1 MKRNLFLSWIIFC
14 LLFISQSAWARIKLV
29 ALPDRQA
36 TVVRLDN
43 PAATLVEEE
52 RILTLQEGVNKIDF
66 SWKGVKIQTD
76 SIRLTILERLQP
88 VSVLSVSYPNNEE
101 ALVWEVGSPVAQQV
115 RARISYL
122 LNYIDR
128 LVSYSAQ
135 VNKDETALSLESF
148 LILRNFSGENLAA
161 ARFQLNYGE
170 TFEGTSLSNET
181 KKIQF
186 FNAMNLP
193 IRKRFTFDAAT
204 LPWDP
209 KQQQENVSIP
219 VHYEFD
225 NRTETG
231 LGKHA
236 LWDGKA
242 RVYQEDGHSSSIFLG
257 EDQLDFTPVGQ
268 PVQLTIGNS
277 RDIVVTQ
284 RKLSEQHLNE
294 RRNNENK
301 VVLYDTEEVMQVEIE
316 NFKSLAAAVTL
327 AEPMPTEWEMKQ
339 SSHEYQRKHSQLI
352 HFDINVPAKQKVTV
366 SYTYYQRNLKP

>member
-1 MKRNLFLSWIIFC
+1 MKRNLFLSWIIIS
-14 LLFISQSAWARIKLV
+14 LLFISQSVTARIKLV

-52 RILTLQEGVNKIDF
+52 RVLTLQEGVNKIDF
-66 SWKGVKIQTD
+66 AWKGVKIQTD
-76 SIRLTILERLQP
+76 SIRITILDRLQP
-88 VSVLSVSYPNNEE
+88 VSLLSVSYPNNEE

-115 RARISYL
+115 RVRISYL

-135 VNKDETALSLESF
+135 VNKDETALHLESF
-148 LILRNFSGENLAA
+148 LILRNFSGENLAS

-170 TFEGTSLSNET
+170 TFEGTSLSHET

-186 FNAMNLP
+186 FNAANLP

-209 KQQQENVSIP
+209 KEQQDNVSIP

-236 LWDGKA
+236 LWDGKT
-242 RVYQEDGHSSSIFLG
+242 RVYQADGHESTIFLG
-257 EDQLDFTPVGQ
+257 EDQLNFTPVGQ

-277 RDIVVTQ
+277 RDVVVTQ

-301 VVLYDTEEVMQVEIE
+301 VVLYDTEETMQVEIE
-316 NFKSLAAAVTL
+316 NFKNLPAAVTL

-339 SSHEYQRKHSQLI
+339 ASHEYQRKHSQLI
-352 HFDINVPAKQKVTV
+352 HFDVNVPAKQKVTV
-366 SYTYYQRNLKP
+366 SYTFYQRNLKP

>member
-1 MKRNLFLSWIIFC
+1 MKRNLFLSWIVIS

-52 RILTLQEGVNKIDF
+52 RVLTLQEGVNKIDF

-76 SIRLTILERLQP
+76 SIRFTILERLQP

-186 FNAMNLP
+186 FNAANLP

-204 LPWDP
+204 LAWDP
-209 KQQQENVSIP
+209 KQQQDNVSIP

-236 LWDGKA
+236 LWDGKT
-242 RVYQEDGHSSSIFLG
+242 RVYQEDGHNSSIFLG

-268 PVQLTIGNS
+268 PGQLTIGNS
-277 RDIVVTQ
+277 RDVVVTQ

-301 VVLYDTEEVMQVEIE
+301 VVLYDTEEVMQVEVE
-316 NFKSLAAAVTL
+316 NFKNLPAAVTL

-352 HFDINVPAKQKVTV
+352 HFDVNVPAKQKVTV
-366 SYTYYQRNLKP
+366 SYTFYQRNLKP

>member
-1 MKRNLFLSWIIFC
+1 MKRNLFLSWIIFS
-14 LLFISQSAWARIKLV
+14 LLFISQAAWARIKLV

-52 RILTLQEGVNKIDF
+52 RVLTLQEGVNKIDF

-88 VSVLSVSYPNNEE
+88 VSLLSVSYPNNEE

-148 LILRNFSGENLAA
+148 LILRNFSGENLAT

-186 FNAMNLP
+186 FNAVNLP

-204 LPWDP
+204 LAWDP
-209 KQQQENVSIP
+209 KQQQDNVSIP

-327 AEPMPTEWEMKQ
+327 AEPMPIEWEMKQ

>member
-1 MKRNLFLSWIIFC
+1 MKRNLFLSWIILS
-14 LLFISQSAWARIKLV
+14 LLVISHSVSARIKLV
-29 ALPDRQA
+29 TLPDRQA

-43 PAATLVEEE
+43 PTATLVEEE
-52 RILTLQEGVNKIDF
+52 RVLTLQEGVNKIDF

-76 SIRLTILERLQP
+76 SIRLTILDRLQP
-88 VSVLSVSYPNNEE
+88 VSLLSVSYPNNEE

-115 RARISYL
+115 RVRISYL

-135 VNKDETALSLESF
+135 VNKDETTLNLESF

-170 TFEGTSLSNET
+170 TFEGASLSNET

-186 FNAMNLP
+186 FNAANLAV
-193 IRKRFTFDAAT
+193 RKRFTFDAAT

-209 KQQQENVSIP
+209 KQQQDNVSIP

-225 NRTETG
+225 NSTETG

-242 RVYQEDGHSSSIFLG
+242 RVYQADGHESTIFLG
-257 EDQLDFTPVGQ
+257 EDQLNFTPVGQ

-277 RDIVVTQ
+277 RDVVVTQ
-284 RKLSEQHLNE
+284 RKLSEQRLNE

-301 VVLYDTEEVMQVEIE
+301 MVLYDTEETMQVEIE
-316 NFKSLAAAVTL
+316 NFKNLPAAVTL

-339 SSHEYQRKHSQLI
+339 SSHEYLRKHSQLI
-352 HFDINVPAKQKVTV
+352 HFDVNVPAKQKVTV
-366 SYTYYQRNLKP
+366 SYTFYQRNLKP

>member
-1 MKRNLFLSWIIFC
+1 MKRNLFLSWIIFS